1 MSGTAAGPAPDE
13 HAPTRQRN
21 ARGDGAKLRTELL
34 AAARSILE
42 ATGDEDAVTLRAVA
56 REAGVT
62 APSIYRHFAGR
73 DEIVDAL
80 VSETFDAFIG
90 RLRAVNGAASSPD
103 DALRRL
109 CAAYV
114 TFATERPGA
123 YLVLFQRRPGAESP
137 GTESGRARAFLG
149 RGGEA
154 FGILVEAIR
163 ACADAGLVRSADPAS
178 DAELLWA
185 GMHGAVVLRASSP
198 DFPWQETLPDATGKL
213 LLRLLDLPLP

>member
-1 MSGTAAGPAPDE
+1 MSGATAGSTPDE

-21 ARGDGAKLRTELL
+21 ARGDGAKLRAELL

-42 ATGDEDAVTLRAVA
+42 AAGDEDAVARA
-56 REAGVT
+56 AGVT

-80 VSETFDAFIG
+80 VSETFDEFIG
-90 RLRAVNGAASSPD
+90 RLRAANGAASSPD
-103 DALRRL
+103 DALQRL

-123 YLVLFQRRPGAESP
+123 YLVLFQRRPGAEGP

-163 ACADAGLVRSADPAS
+163 ACADAGLVRSGGPAS

-185 GMHGAVVLRASSP
+185 GMHGGVVLRASSP
-198 DFPWQETLPDATGKL
+198 GFPWRETLPDATGKL